1 MLSKEETKFFQFQES
16 TKMKKLILLLSFVV
30 SSFVSFSQNDESTI
44 YKVFKTEFYIYNED
58 SEKWVIQSKNDVDIT
73 MVSYKNVINIQ
84 AKTPTL
90 FRIDKLSE
98 KSIGGGDKD
107 YYGVRVN
114 ALECVDMKK
123 CVIDLFRL
131 SDPTSKTFVLS
142 VIFDNETLGKINL
155 RYYSFLE

>member
-1 MLSKEETKFFQFQES
+1 
-16 TKMKKLILLLSFVV
+16 MKKLILLLSFVV

-90 FRIDKLSE
+90 YRIDKLSE

>member
-1 MLSKEETKFFQFQES
+1 
-16 TKMKKLILLLSFVV
+16 MKKFLILLSFIFC
-30 SSFVSFSQNDESTI
+30 SLFSFSQSEESTV
-44 YKVFKTEFYIYNED
+44 YNVFKTEFYIYDEE
-58 SEKWVIQSKNDVDIT
+58 SEKWVLQTQNDVNIN

-90 FRIDKLSE
+90 YRIDKLSE
-98 KSIGGGDKD
+98 KNIGGGDKS

-142 VIFDNETLGKINL
+142 VIVDNETLGKINL
-155 RYYSFLE
+155 RYYSILN

>member
-1 MLSKEETKFFQFQES
+1 
-16 TKMKKLILLLSFVV
+16 MKKILILLSFILC
-30 SSFVSFSQNDESTI
+30 SFFSFAQSEESTV
-44 YKVFKTEFYIYNED
+44 YNVFKTEFYIYDEE
-58 SEKWVIQSKNDVDIT
+58 SEKWVLQTQNDVNIS

-90 FRIDKLSE
+90 YRIDKLSE
-98 KSIGGGDKD
+98 KNIGGGDKS

-114 ALECVDMKK
+114 AIECVDMKK

-142 VIFDNETLGKINL
+142 VIVDNETLGKINL
-155 RYYSFLE
+155 RYYSILN

>member
-1 MLSKEETKFFQFQES
+1 
-16 TKMKKLILLLSFVV
+16 MKKFLILLSFIFC
-30 SSFVSFSQNDESTI
+30 SLFSFAQSEESTV
-44 YKVFKTEFYIYNED
+44 YNVFKTEFYIYDEE
-58 SEKWVIQSKNDVDIT
+58 SEKWVLQTQNDVNIN

-90 FRIDKLSE
+90 YRIDKLSE
-98 KSIGGGDKD
+98 KNIGGGDKS

-114 ALECVDMKK
+114 AIECVDMKK

-142 VIFDNETLGKINL
+142 VIVDNETLGKINL
-155 RYYSFLE
+155 RYYSILN

>member
-1 MLSKEETKFFQFQES
+1 MLSNLETKSFQSQELIN
-16 TKMKKLILLLSFVV
+16 MKKLIILLSFIFC
-30 SSFVSFSQNDESTI
+30 SFISFAQSEESTT
-44 YKVFKTEFYIYNED
+44 YKVFKTEFYIFNEN
-58 SEKWVIQSKNDVDIT
+58 SEKWSLESQNSVDIN

-90 FRIDKLSE
+90 YRIDKLSE
-98 KSIGGGDKD
+98 KNIGGGDKN

-114 ALECVDMKK
+114 AIECVDMKK

-142 VIFDNETLGKINL
+142 IIFENETLGKINL
-155 RYYSFLE
+155 RYYSILD

>member
-1 MLSKEETKFFQFQES
+1 
-16 TKMKKLILLLSFVV
+16 MKKILILLSFILC
-30 SSFVSFSQNDESTI
+30 SFFSFAQSEESTV
-44 YKVFKTEFYIYNED
+44 YNVFKTEFYIYDEE
-58 SEKWVIQSKNDVDIT
+58 SEKWVLQTQNDVNIS

-90 FRIDKLSE
+90 YRIDKLSE
-98 KSIGGGDKD
+98 KNIGGGDKS

-155 RYYSFLE
+155 RYYSILN

>member
-1 MLSKEETKFFQFQES
+1 
-16 TKMKKLILLLSFVV
+16 MKKILLLLAFVFSIFFSFAQ
-30 SSFVSFSQNDESTI
+30 SEESTV
-44 YKVFKTEFYIYNED
+44 YNVFKTEFYIYEED
-58 SEKWVIQSKNDVDIT
+58 TEKWILQSQNSVDIN

-98 KSIGGGDKD
+98 KNIGGGDKN
-107 YYGVRVN
+107 YFGVRVS
-114 ALECVDMKK
+114 AIECVDMKK
-123 CVIDLFRL
+123 CTIDLIRL

-142 VIFDNETLGKINL
+142 VIFENETLGKINL

>member
-1 MLSKEETKFFQFQES
+1 MKKFLFLFTLIFLSFFSFAQSEES
-16 TKMKKLILLLSFVV
+16 T
-30 SSFVSFSQNDESTI
+30 T
-44 YKVFKTEFYIYNED
+44 YKVFKTEFYIFNEN
-58 SEKWVIQSKNDVDIT
+58 SEKWTLESQNSVDIN

-90 FRIDKLSE
+90 YRIDKLSE
-98 KSIGGGDKD
+98 KNIGGGDKN

-114 ALECVDMKK
+114 AIECVDMKK

-142 VIFDNETLGKINL
+142 VIVDNETLGKINL
-155 RYYSFLE
+155 RYYSILN

>member
-1 MLSKEETKFFQFQES
+1 
-16 TKMKKLILLLSFVV
+16 MKKILILLSFIFC
-30 SSFVSFSQNDESTI
+30 SLFSFAQSEESTV
-44 YKVFKTEFYIYNED
+44 YNVFKTEFYIYDEE
-58 SEKWVIQSKNDVDIT
+58 SEKWVLQTQNDVNIS

-90 FRIDKLSE
+90 YRIDKLSE
-98 KSIGGGDKD
+98 KNIGGGDKS

-142 VIFDNETLGKINL
+142 VIVDNETLGKINL
-155 RYYSFLE
+155 RYYSILN

>member
-1 MLSKEETKFFQFQES
+1 
-16 TKMKKLILLLSFVV
+16 MKKLIISLCFILCSLISFA
-30 SSFVSFSQNDESTI
+30 QNEESTT
-44 YKVFKTEFYIYNED
+44 YKVFKTEFYIFNEN
-58 SEKWVIQSKNDVDIT
+58 SEKWSLESQNSVDIN

-90 FRIDKLSE
+90 YRIDKLSE
-98 KSIGGGDKD
+98 KNIGGGDKN

-114 ALECVDMKK
+114 AIECVDMKK

-142 VIFDNETLGKINL
+142 IIFENETLGKINL
-155 RYYSFLE
+155 RYYSILD

>member
-1 MLSKEETKFFQFQES
+1 MKKVLLLLTFILCGLFSFAQSEES
-16 TKMKKLILLLSFVV
+16 TVY
-30 SSFVSFSQNDESTI
+30 N
-44 YKVFKTEFYIYNED
+44 VFKTEFYIYEED
-58 SEKWVIQSKNDVDIT
+58 SEKWILQSQNDVNIN

-90 FRIDKLSE
+90 YRIDKLSE
-98 KSIGGGDKD
+98 KNIGGGDKS

-114 ALECVDMKK
+114 AIECVDMKK

-155 RYYSFLE
+155 RYYSILN

>member
-1 MLSKEETKFFQFQES
+1 
-16 TKMKKLILLLSFVV
+16 MKKFLILLSFIFC
-30 SSFVSFSQNDESTI
+30 SLFSFAQSEESTV
-44 YKVFKTEFYIYNED
+44 YNVFKTEFYIYDEE
-58 SEKWVIQSKNDVDIT
+58 SEKWVLQTQNDVNIS

-90 FRIDKLSE
+90 YRIDKLSE
-98 KSIGGGDKD
+98 KNIGGGDKS

-142 VIFDNETLGKINL
+142 VIVDNETLGKINL
-155 RYYSFLE
+155 RYYSILN

>member
-1 MLSKEETKFFQFQES
+1 
-16 TKMKKLILLLSFVV
+16 MKKFLILLSFIFCGLF
-30 SSFVSFSQNDESTI
+30 SFAQSEESTV
-44 YKVFKTEFYIYNED
+44 YNVFKTEFYIYDEE
-58 SEKWVIQSKNDVDIT
+58 SEKWVLQTQNDVNIS

-90 FRIDKLSE
+90 YRIDKLSE
-98 KSIGGGDKD
+98 KNIGGGDKS

-142 VIFDNETLGKINL
+142 VIVDNETLGKINL
-155 RYYSFLE
+155 RYYSILN

>member
-1 MLSKEETKFFQFQES
+1 
-16 TKMKKLILLLSFVV
+16 MKKLILLLSFVV

-155 RYYSFLE
+155 RYYSSLE

>member
-1 MLSKEETKFFQFQES
+1 
-16 TKMKKLILLLSFVV
+16 MKKFLILLSFIFCGLF
-30 SSFVSFSQNDESTI
+30 SFAQSEESTV
-44 YKVFKTEFYIYNED
+44 YNVFKTEFYIFEED
-58 SEKWVIQSKNDVDIT
+58 SEKWILQSQNDVNIN

-90 FRIDKLSE
+90 YRIDKLSE
-98 KSIGGGDKD
+98 KNIGGGDKN

-114 ALECVDMKK
+114 AIECVDMKK

-155 RYYSFLE
+155 RYYSILN